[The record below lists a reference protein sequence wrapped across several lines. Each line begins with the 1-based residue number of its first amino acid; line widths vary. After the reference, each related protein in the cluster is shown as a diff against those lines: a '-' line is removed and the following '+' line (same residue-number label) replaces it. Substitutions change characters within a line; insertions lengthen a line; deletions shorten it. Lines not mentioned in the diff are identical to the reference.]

1 MNHVENVRI
10 EEIVEITYE
19 FTKQG
24 EKVVIDN
31 EKLQLRK
38 IIIK

>member
-10 EEIVEITYE
+10 EEIVEIKYE
-19 FTKQG
+19 FAKHG